1 MRKGLEK
8 LLLFLLR
15 KVSGHSI
22 GVSVQSPDRL
32 ADRTVVTLDIDGPG
46 VMMKLYRPDQRA

>member
-15 KVSGHSI
+15 KVSGHSF
-22 GVSVQSPDRL
+22 GASVQSPDRL

-46 VMMKLYRPDQRA
+46 VMMKLYRPDQKA